1 MIIWKQQSGELTEIA
16 PDTLPADILDA
27 IKQALPDDEGD
38 YAPYI
43 NETHRIIAVTDRALR
58 DAELLEY
65 KPNSDGSCALAGC
78 GTSVLQHIVVPVQT
92 PTGEICNAV
101 ESVAFFGNETL
112 KSVTFLGSVS
122 FQEMAFYECTV
133 LEQITVCGVR
143 TEIGDSAF
151 NSCAA
156 LTRFDAW
163 DALALVGKS
172 AFWGCKSLERF
183 SAHRIGALSEWA
195 FCGCEALTDICGS
208 LEVDEILS
216 LAFQNCVSLR
226 EIKLPAGL
234 VRIWFSAFE
243 NCVSL
248 REIKLPDGLEGIYD
262 SAFYGCT
269 GLTEITVPYSV
280 TYIGDMAF
288 RHCTG
293 LTYLRIPH
301 AVAEDGLLEDE
312 DIRRFTDFY
321 SLYDPDGWESYNV
334 DSYEG
339 VEFVKKKHADRV
351 LKDYQNNKKQEDTIM
366 DDQQMQAKKIY
377 EQFCSVLDKDGWK
390 YERHDEDLIIASGL
404 TSGTFAI
411 KTFIFVDPDK
421 YVLRVI
427 TQMPFRISEEQR
439 VGAAIAV
446 NVANYRKCIG
456 SFGYD
461 IADGEIHFRVVQSF
475 RNSNLDD
482 EILLEMFV
490 ISCAMG
496 KQYCSKFYDISTGTM
511 DLEEFIKWEREEH

>member
-1 MIIWKQQSGELTEIA
+1 MTIWKQQSGELTEIA

-58 DAELLEY
+58 DAELLKY
-65 KPNSDGSCALAGC
+65 KPNSDGSCALAGY
-78 GTSVLQHIVVPVQT
+78 GTSALQHIVVPVQT

-101 ESVAFFGNETL
+101 EEVAFFGNETL
-112 KSVTFLGSVS
+112 KSVTFLGSVVT
-122 FQEMAFYECTV
+122 QDMAFYECTA
-133 LEQITVCGVR
+133 LEQVTVCGAQA
-143 TEIGDSAF
+143 EIGETAF
-151 NSCAA
+151 DECTALKQVTVFSEQVEIGEMAFWGCTA
-156 LTRFDAW
+156 LTQFHAW
-163 DALALVGKS
+163 DALALIGEGAFVECENLKS
-172 AFWGCKSLERF
+172 F
-183 SAHRIGALSEWA
+183 SVHRIGALGVGA
-195 FCGCEALTDICGS
+195 FKECKALTYIRGT
-208 LEVDEILS
+208 LEVDEIPQY
-216 LAFQNCVSLR
+216 AFFNCDSLR
-226 EIKLPAGL
+226 EIKLPEGL
-234 VRIWFSAFE
+234 TSIGQSA
-243 NCVSL
+243 V
-248 REIKLPDGLEGIYD
+248 
-262 SAFYGCT
+262 FYCT

-280 TYIGDMAF
+280 THIGDHAF
-288 RHCTG
+288 WGCTG

-301 AVAEDGLLEDE
+301 AVAEDVLLEDE
-312 DIRRFTDFY
+312 DIRRFTDFDC
-321 SLYDPDGWESYNV
+321 LYCPDGWESYNV

-411 KTFIFVDPDK
+411 KTFVFVDPDK
-421 YVLRVI
+421 YVLQVI

-475 RNSNLDD
+475 RDSNLDD